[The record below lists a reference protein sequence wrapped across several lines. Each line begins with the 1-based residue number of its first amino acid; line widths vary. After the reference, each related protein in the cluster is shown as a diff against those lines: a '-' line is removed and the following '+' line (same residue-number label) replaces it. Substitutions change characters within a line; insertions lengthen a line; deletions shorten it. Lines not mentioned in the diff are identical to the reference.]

1 MSKPVFILSALV
13 FLAPSMASGQ
23 ESAVHPIIADKFM
36 LNAGI
41 FFPEKEFEVQVNGS
55 SPGREIDFADKFRN
69 KSSESTE
76 SANFPTRVA
85 QNFSEAG
92 QFSTINQN
100 NTATKE

>member
-41 FFPEKEFEVQVNGS
+41 FFPEKEFEVQVNG
-55 SPGREIDFADKFRN
+55 PQRGRGHHQIAKPARQEESDFHGVREDMIQQ
-69 KSSESTE
+69 E
-76 SANFPTRVA
+76 
-85 QNFSEAG
+85 
-92 QFSTINQN
+92 
-100 NTATKE
+100 